1 MGPSRASLQ
10 IPPPRMQLLPLQR
23 RGCAA
28 RGKAERGAAAA
39 SVAKAAAGAGAGEVR
54 VRFAPSPT
62 GSLHVG
68 GARTALFNWLFARKL
83 GGKLVLRIEDTDLER
98 STRESEEAMI
108 ADLRWLELD
117 WDEGPDRDG
126 GRGPYRQ
133 SERTAVYKK
142 YADELVAKGAAYP
155 CFSTDAD
162 IEAMKAK
169 AEAEGRPPVY
179 DGTWRDADPAVVA
192 AKLAAGEPHTY
203 RFRVEEGRR
212 VAIQDLVRGE
222 VGWDSGAVGDF
233 IILRS
238 NGQPVYNFCV
248 AVDDA
253 TMAITHVIRAEEHLP
268 NTLRQ
273 VMIYEALG
281 FAQPQF
287 AHCSLILAPDRSK
300 LSKRHGAVSVG
311 QYRADGFTREG
322 MINYLS
328 LLGWN
333 DGTEKEVYSVDELVQ
348 AFSLER
354 ITKSP
359 AVFDTVKLRWM
370 NAQHIRGMDPAE
382 VVDALCE
389 SLVTAGAAASPGA
402 AFLRAAAP
410 LLAGSVET
418 WTDADAQ
425 LKALLGFELAET
437 VASEKCASFLKEGK
451 LAAFA
456 RDLVAAA
463 EAGDCDEASAKQ
475 WANAY
480 GKEKGLKGKNL
491 FMPLRICTTGRME
504 GPDVVDQLAVLKQAE
519 ASGECLWP
527 LVPFRARIETLKA
540 WALAQ
545 P

>member
-1 MGPSRASLQ
+1 VG
-10 IPPPRMQLLPLQR
+10 
-23 RGCAA
+23 A
-28 RGKAERGAAAA
+28 R
-39 SVAKAAAGAGAGEVR
+39 SDEVR

-68 GARTALFNWLFARKL
+68 GARTALFNWLFARKM

-98 STRESEEAMI
+98 STRASEEAMI
-108 ADLRWLELD
+108 SDLRWLELD
-117 WDEGPDRDG
+117 WDEGPDKDG

-155 CFSTDAD
+155 CFATDAD
-162 IEAMKAK
+162 IDAMKAK

-179 DGTWRDADPAVVA
+179 DGTWRDADPELVA
-192 AKLAAGEPHTY
+192 QKLAAGEPHTY

-212 VAIQDLVRGE
+212 VTIQDLVRGE

-253 TMAITHVIRAEEHLP
+253 TMDITHVIRAEEHLP

-281 FAQPQF
+281 FKQPQF

-311 QYRADGFTREG
+311 QYRDDGFTREG

-333 DGTEKEVYSVDELVQ
+333 DATEKEVYTVDELIE

-370 NAQHIRGMDPAE
+370 NAQHIRGMDPSHVE
-382 VVDALCE
+382 DALCA
-389 SLVTAGAAASPGA
+389 SLVTAGAAASPSA

-410 LLAGSVET
+410 LIAPSVET
-418 WTDADAQ
+418 YADAEPQ
-425 LKALLGFELAET
+425 LRALLGYDLAAT
-437 VASEKCASFLKEGK
+437 VASDKCAPFCADGK

-456 RDLVAAA
+456 SDLVAAA
-463 EAGDCDEASAKQ
+463 EAGECDEASAKK
-475 WANAY
+475 WAMAY
-480 GKEKGLKGKNL
+480 GKDKGLKGKNL

-504 GPDVVDQLAVLKQAE
+504 GPDVVDQLAVLKQAQD
-519 ASGECLWP
+519 SGECNWD
-527 LVPFRARIETLKA
+527 LVGFQDRIAALKA
-540 WALAQ
+540 WAGAQ
-545 P
+545 